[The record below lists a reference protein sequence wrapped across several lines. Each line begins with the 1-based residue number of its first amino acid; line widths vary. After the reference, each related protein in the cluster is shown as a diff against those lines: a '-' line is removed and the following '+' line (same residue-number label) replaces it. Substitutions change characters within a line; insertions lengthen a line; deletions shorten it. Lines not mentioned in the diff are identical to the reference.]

1 MGHRRLCNVANKV
14 VDVVVN
20 ADAITDAIRGE
31 SIKVDIEKIGK
42 GPKYGQKPVVSTIR
56 LFTAVTA

>member
-1 MGHRRLCNVANKV
+1 MSNVANKV

-20 ADAITDAIRGE
+20 ADAIRGE

-42 GPKYGQKPVVSTIR
+42 GPKYGQKPVVSTIN
-56 LFTAVTA
+56 LFTAVTALL